1 MSLGPNPL
9 RILLVKPDISDTSVG
24 FSSLA
29 RVPPLDLLTVAGTV
43 PEHQVRIFD
52 ARLETEDGFVDCLRS
67 YQPDVVGM
75 TAYSAEAERAREM
88 CQIAK
93 SVCDGIVVIQGGYH
107 ATMDPAD
114 ALSDPA
120 IDFLVR
126 YEAERTFPELLRT
139 LQNGD
144 DYSAIAGIGYVRND
158 RVCLSPRQAP
168 LENLDEA
175 PFPRWDLVAQYQ
187 DQYYLNVLGQVATV
201 ETTRGCPYDCSFCS
215 VWVFHDRRYR
225 KKTVGRILKE
235 IECLPRSDVVAFV
248 DDEFWVDA
256 PRSMELADQLIAKQ
270 RDSSSQPTRYFAQVR
285 TSDIYRTP
293 DLVARW
299 SHAGMKVLL
308 LGIESHKQDE
318 VRSLHNK
325 RATLKH
331 AQVALATMRNHGI
344 EAWGCFIVNPD
355 WVEQDFDDL
364 ATYVNDQ
371 KIAFPQF
378 TVLTPLPGT
387 VLTERLVKK
396 GLLHWPDVALPLLDF
411 LHAAIPTRLPLSR
424 FYEKLAELYAQT
436 SMERNSQM
444 VKRAM
449 RNNVINREWLKSTT
463 GREARAGFAKLQQAS
478 EYLRAHRG
486 FSSGVDQ

>member
-1 MSLGPNPL
+1 
-9 RILLVKPDISDTSVG
+9 
-24 FSSLA
+24 
-29 RVPPLDLLTVAGTV
+29 
-43 PEHQVRIFD
+43 
-52 ARLETEDGFVDCLRS
+52 
-67 YQPDVVGM
+67 
-75 TAYSAEAERAREM
+75 
-88 CQIAK
+88 
-93 SVCDGIVVIQGGYH
+93 
-107 ATMDPAD
+107 
-114 ALSDPA
+114 
-120 IDFLVR
+120 
-126 YEAERTFPELLRT
+126 
-139 LQNGD
+139 
-144 DYSAIAGIGYVRND
+144 
-158 RVCLSPRQAP
+158 
-168 LENLDEA
+168 
-175 PFPRWDLVAQYQ
+175 
-187 DQYYLNVLGQVATV
+187 
-201 ETTRGCPYDCSFCS
+201 
-215 VWVFHDRRYR
+215 
-225 KKTVGRILKE
+225 
-235 IECLPRSDVVAFV
+235 
-248 DDEFWVDA
+248 
-256 PRSMELADQLIAKQ
+256 
-270 RDSSSQPTRYFAQVR
+270 
-285 TSDIYRTP
+285 
-293 DLVARW
+293 
-299 SHAGMKVLL
+299 MKVLL

-331 AQVALATMRNHGI
+331 AAVALATMRNHGI
-344 EAWGCFIVNPD
+344 EAWGCFIINPD